1 MDDYK
6 WSGVFL
12 MKYKVILP
20 AAGRGKRMGAGINKL
35 LLELDGVPVLIHTL
49 LAFERDENCQGII
62 LAVNPDE
69 QDEMASLLK
78 RYKIYK
84 PVKFAEGGSERQQSV
99 YSGLK
104 QAGREGLI
112 LVHDAARPFITKSL
126 IRQLAEAAERDG
138 AAVLAVPVKDT
149 VKKVTG
155 NHVAE
160 TIERSSLWAVQTPQA
175 FRISV
180 LLEAHAKAER
190 DCFLGTDDASLVERL
205 PHPVAVVHGD
215 YNNIKLTTREDLV
228 FAEAILKQRGCHYK

>member
-1 MDDYK
+1 
-6 WSGVFL
+6 
-12 MKYKVILP
+12 MKYTVILP

-49 LAFERDENCQGII
+49 LVFENDENCKAMI

-69 QDEMASLLK
+69 RDEMEGLLN
-78 RYKIYK
+78 RYKIKK
-84 PVKFAEGGSERQQSV
+84 PVKFALGGAERQQSV
-99 YSGLK
+99 FNGLK
-104 QAGREGLI
+104 EAGGEGLV

-126 IRQLAEAAERDG
+126 IGRLAEAAERDG
-138 AAVLAVPVKDT
+138 AAILAVPVKDT
-149 VKKVTG
+149 VKKAIG

-180 LLEAHAKAER
+180 LLEAHER
-190 DCFLGTDDASLVERL
+190 AGQDSFLGTDDASLVERL
-205 PHPVAVVHGD
+205 PHPVAIVQGD

-228 FAEAILKQRGCHYK
+228 FAEAILRQRDRQNI